1 MAYGQRAMPKLVEVL
16 SLPDL
21 SENNVNKCLELL
33 LTLLSRQVIAGFLLL
48 HICSYTCSLPDI
60 GTVTL

>member
-1 MAYGQRAMPKLVEVL
+1 MPKLVEVL

-33 LTLLSRQVIAGFLLL
+33 LTLLSRQVIAGFLPLD
-48 HICSYTCSLPDI
+48 ICSYTCSLPDI